1 MANLLELLQAAQSGQ
16 RTPSMLGPIPPQN
29 LQPGFRMPP
38 EMQMQVPRPPDQ
50 GDGGLGQG
58 LGMLARGIAGL
69 KGSYD
74 PNGYFN
80 NLGGR
85 PGGYSSIDDL
95 LGSATHVQNP
105 FAADASASSGG
116 LFGFL
121 RGRF

>member
-1 MANLLELLQAAQSGQ
+1 MANLLELLQAAQGAQGSP
-16 RTPSMLGPIPPQN
+16 TMAGPIPPQN

-38 EMQMQVPRPPDQ
+38 EMQMQVPRLQQD
-50 GDGGLGQG
+50 DGGLGQG
-58 LGMLARGIAGL
+58 LGMLAQGIAGL

-105 FAADASASSGG
+105 FGADTSALSGG
-116 LFGFL
+116 LFGFP
-121 RGRF
+121 RGLF